1 MNGAIAVPS
10 VITINTPNKI
20 RNNIIGASH
29 HFFRTFKYSQNSDNI
44 DNLDIIISL
53 TKNFR
58 TAFHNLDSVP
68 QNDHDHSSMN

>member
-1 MNGAIAVPS
+1 MKGAIGVSS
-10 VITINTPNKI
+10 VSTINVPKRTRKI
-20 RNNIIGASH
+20 IIGASH

-58 TAFHNLDSVP
+58 TAFHNLDSAP
-68 QNDHDHSSMN
+68 KIYHDHSSMN